1 MCRRGLRTGRLKSTH
16 REHSSSE
23 KWCHNYQLQRLSWRL
38 RQGLRPKR
46 KKTLSETI
54 SFFLPLHFK
63 KLMMSLMRAGTI
75 SRHAKTV
82 FLRILHSCA
91 WLSVRP
97 FVIATDGTAVFMG
110 PGGLFLPDCVL
121 PGRRPV
127 LGRGTNACRRSRF
140 RSGTYGRGRTL
151 RLRDRGVRTGIPRVV
166 WRRPVMNTPGHTQ
179 RTSESHRQDEVKE
192 KFCSLHFLN
201 LLLVKKNTI
210 LVSDESSA
218 LQRGLS
224 RTD

>member
-1 MCRRGLRTGRLKSTH
+1 MV
-16 REHSSSE
+16 
-23 KWCHNYQLQRLSWRL
+23 
-38 RQGLRPKR
+38 
-46 KKTLSETI
+46 
-54 SFFLPLHFK
+54 
-63 KLMMSLMRAGTI
+63 SLMRAGTI

-110 PGGLFLPDCVL
+110 PGGFF
-121 PGRRPV
+121 
-127 LGRGTNACRRSRF
+127 SRTTF
-140 RSGTYGRGRTL
+140 CPAGGLCSGAGRTL
-151 RLRDRGVRTGIPRVV
+151 AGGAGFGAGRTAGAGRGGSGTGGVRTGIPRVV
-166 WRRPVMNTPGHTQ
+166 WRRPLMNTPGHTQ
-179 RTSESHRQDEVKE
+179 RTCESHRQDEGKE

-210 LVSDESSA
+210 LVSDKSSA